1 MKATFKPCWLL
12 SLALSVIAAS
22 VVGAAD
28 LLEIDIDRG
37 GVVLKGKFYAAEGT
51 GALPAVILL
60 HGFPGNETD
69 VMGLGRKLSE
79 AGIHALAFNYS
90 GTHRSQGEMS
100 FEHAQRDIRAAFDF
114 IRRPENVEK
123 FGIDTARIILGGW
136 CFGGN
141 MALAYAAGH
150 VEVAAVFSIAGNDHG
165 EFFREYA
172 RNPEFQKMVD
182 DGFAAMT
189 APPTNVRFAR
199 GALPKEIVASG
210 LDKLDPIFDLR
221 ASAPR
226 LAPKDILL
234 IAGWNDRQVTVEQ
247 YILPFYRAL
256 EQAKAGKVRI
266 MAFQDDHYFKN
277 SREEL
282 ARAVIDWLR
291 TVWDK
296 KPE

>member
-1 MKATFKPCWLL
+1 MKAAFKQFWLL
-12 SLALSVIAAS
+12 GLALSVIAAS
-22 VVGAAD
+22 AVGAAD
-28 LLEIDIDRG
+28 FLEIDIDRG
-37 GVVLKGKFYAAEGT
+37 GVVLKGTFYAAEGT

-79 AGIHALAFNYS
+79 AGIHALAFNFS
-90 GTHRSQGEMS
+90 GTHRSQGETS
-100 FEHAQRDIRAAFDF
+100 FENAQRDIRAAFDF

-123 FGIDTARIILGGW
+123 YGIDAARIILGGW

-150 VEVAAVFSIAGNDHG
+150 AEVAAVFSIAGNDHG

-182 DGFAAMT
+182 DMFAA
-189 APPTNVRFAR
+189 AAASPANVRFAR

-210 LDKLDPIFDLR
+210 LDKMDPIFDLR

-256 EQAKAGKVRI
+256 EKEKAGKVRI

-291 TVWDK
+291 AVWDK